1 MRRISQLR
9 IARDHNKIAS
19 SEQRT
24 SARQRRSLHARH
36 HRNIDRAQR
45 IHARAQAVQ
54 KFLDRARLLRACRKI
69 ESGAKSGSIASEQQ
83 CVGGCIARGPIDAI
97 KEFPQH
103 ARIKR
108 VAARRIAKRDARE
121 PIGACETNA

>member
-9 IARDHNKIAS
+9 IARDHNKIAR
-19 SEQRT
+19 SEQRAST
-24 SARQRRSLHARH
+24 RQRRSLHAH
-36 HRNIDRAQR
+36 HHWNIDRAQR
-45 IHARAQAVQ
+45 SHARAQSAQ
-54 KFLDRARLLRACRKI
+54 QFFDRARLLRACRKI
-69 ESGAKSGSIASEQQ
+69 ESRAKSGSIASEQH